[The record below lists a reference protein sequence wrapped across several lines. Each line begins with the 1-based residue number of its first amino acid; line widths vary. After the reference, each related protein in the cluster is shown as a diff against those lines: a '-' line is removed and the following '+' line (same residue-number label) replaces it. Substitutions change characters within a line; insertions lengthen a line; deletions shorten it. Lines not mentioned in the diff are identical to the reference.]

1 LNGTVVFFQDH
12 PDKLVALVIGVGPLI
27 LFFGW
32 LFFYAWLAR
41 PADMMTH
48 SFVRFPWVAGLA
60 AGVTAAYRGD
70 SSVVWALTVPR
81 LPRGTASAI
90 AVGTALNQNR
100 NETLRRNQA
109 HELEMIPFD
118 SKGKASGG
126 LTGAKDRC
134 FKPESGYVGPE
145 N

>member
-1 LNGTVVFFQDH
+1 VVFFQDH

-60 AGVTAAYRGD
+60 AGVTAAYRG
-70 SSVVWALTVPR
+70 VPR
-81 LPRGTASAI
+81 GFVGGVGVNGATITAWYRLGHRGGNRAQSKPKRNASEKPSSR
-90 AVGTALNQNR
+90 VR
-100 NETLRRNQA
+100 N
-109 HELEMIPFD
+109 D
-118 SKGKASGG
+118 S
-126 LTGAKDRC
+126 
-134 FKPESGYVGPE
+134 V
-145 N
+145 